1 MAIAMDKA
9 SSEVT
14 EEKLRASLRGPLLRP
29 DDDGYDAARRVWN
42 RLIDQKPALV
52 IRCAGVADV
61 IHAVN
66 FAHSRGLPVAVRG
79 SGHNVAGHAVCDD
92 GVVID
97 LSLMKGI
104 RVDPAHQTVR
114 AEAGLTWGE
123 LDHETQVFGLAT
135 TGAKVS
141 TVGIAGVTL
150 GGGLGWLMRKWG
162 LAVDNLLSADVVT
175 ANGQYLVASSIE
187 NPELFWGVRGGGGN
201 FGVVTSFEYRLHPV
215 GPLVTGGILIYS
227 VTLARDLLRFYREF
241 MAAAPDELAALF
253 TFWTAPPVRSIPA
266 HLHGKLIVSVLVCHS
281 GPIEEGMR
289 SVAAL
294 RRFGPPL
301 LDRIGPMPYVA
312 VQRLFDQAG
321 AYGQYVYVKS
331 DHLTDLGDDAIDT
344 LVTHAQNVTSPSSV
358 VLIFTLGG
366 AVSRIGPNE
375 TAYSHRHARFNYA
388 IYSMWANQD
397 ESMRHIEWTREFWTA
412 MEPFSAGAYVNELGD
427 EGEDRVRA
435 AYTPETYDRL
445 VALKNRY
452 DPTNLFHVNQ
462 NVKPRREGI
471 TTCD

>member
-114 AEAGLTWGE
+114 AGAGLTWGE

-162 LAVDNLLSADVVT
+162 LAV
-175 ANGQYLVASSIE
+175 
-187 NPELFWGVRGGGGN
+187 
-201 FGVVTSFEYRLHPV
+201 
-215 GPLVTGGILIYS
+215 
-227 VTLARDLLRFYREF
+227 
-241 MAAAPDELAALF
+241 
-253 TFWTAPPVRSIPA
+253 
-266 HLHGKLIVSVLVCHS
+266 
-281 GPIEEGMR
+281 
-289 SVAAL
+289 
-294 RRFGPPL
+294 
-301 LDRIGPMPYVA
+301 
-312 VQRLFDQAG
+312 
-321 AYGQYVYVKS
+321 
-331 DHLTDLGDDAIDT
+331 
-344 LVTHAQNVTSPSSV
+344 
-358 VLIFTLGG
+358 
-366 AVSRIGPNE
+366 
-375 TAYSHRHARFNYA
+375 
-388 IYSMWANQD
+388 
-397 ESMRHIEWTREFWTA
+397 
-412 MEPFSAGAYVNELGD
+412 
-427 EGEDRVRA
+427 
-435 AYTPETYDRL
+435 
-445 VALKNRY
+445 
-452 DPTNLFHVNQ
+452 
-462 NVKPRREGI
+462 
-471 TTCD
+471 